1 MKTKFLK
8 IGMPIAIFALAIMG
22 AYASQKSESESF
34 APQVGW
40 IDSPSPCSIEVE
52 CSTDFGPVC
61 TMLHDGQ
68 IKQAFGKDNP
78 KDATC
83 SKELYRL
90 P

>member
-22 AYASQKSESESF
+22 AYASQKTESESF
-34 APQVGW
+34 VPQVGW
-40 IDSPSPCSIEVE
+40 IDSPSPCSIAVE

-68 IKQAFGKDNP
+68 IKQAFGKENLN
-78 KDATC
+78 DATC
-83 SKELYRL
+83 SKELYRR